1 MPKFRRAS
9 GMPDT
14 KASVSSAFPR
24 LNSGLGLDGD
34 LADLALLFGFPL
46 LDDLADLFFL
56 RVMWLVAVPFGR
68 TFGRTCMIE
77 GGACRSGGGAFG
89 RACMTEG
96 GAFPS
101 PTTTQGLS
109 I

>member
-1 MPKFRRAS
+1 MHKFRRAS

-46 LDDLADLFFL
+46 LDDLADLFGL
-56 RVMWLVAVPFGR
+56 RLLDDLADLFGLPR
-68 TFGRTCMIE
+68 LGDLAGPGLPDQVGLQRLAALDGHLRFEPRDC
-77 GGACRSGGGAFG
+77 GA
-89 RACMTEG
+89 
-96 GAFPS
+96 
-101 PTTTQGLS
+101 
-109 I
+109 